1 LIEAQEAHASQLAG
15 RSAEISRA
23 QSTIAQLQ
31 RQLAASLTPKTS
43 PGLQPAPATPPSP
56 PPPPPPPQPQ
66 PQPEPVVEQRPAR
79 RAPVVPSEVSD
90 SEWD

>member
-31 RQLAASLTPKTS
+31 RQLAASLAPKTS
-43 PGLQPAPATPPSP
+43 PGVQPAPATPPSP
-56 PPPPPPPQPQ
+56 P